1 MLFSQALSDKYNSV
15 LGYLGGSFITLPNNS
30 SNNANIINT
39 SNSSSSN
46 NSSFTKKEDINI
58 CHITHYTTSERYF
71 RTFFFYK
78 NVTEKINVNL
88 IIYIIYEPYI
98 YCYYIYFCF
107 YNYLFIFIPNLR
119 KIGDLINNNINEV
132 ENSFIEAVQYFE
144 SKKVSCVGWYKR
156 YVQ

>member
-71 RTFFFYK
+71 RTFFFIK
-78 NVTEKINVNL
+78 M
-88 IIYIIYEPYI
+88 
-98 YCYYIYFCF
+98 
-107 YNYLFIFIPNLR
+107 
-119 KIGDLINNNINEV
+119 
-132 ENSFIEAVQYFE
+132 SQ
-144 SKKVSCVGWYKR
+144 KK
-156 YVQ
+156 